1 VAWARPILIGTPFLG
16 KSISI
21 LKDTCQRAD
30 SHSVHWTLSQLS
42 PYASSLSF
50 WRKLS
55 VFNSLIRISI
65 ALQCG
70 IRIAPSGL
78 RKENLLE
85 GNHMRRL
92 LPCLSTIILVV
103 LPLITDVASAS
114 DQTKDDDRLRNCGTV
129 LKEILDVP
137 DNIPQDL
144 LDKADCVVVF
154 PSVLKA
160 AFIVGGSYGRGAMS
174 CRRGED
180 FRGPWGAPTMMAL
193 EGGSFGFQI
202 GGQATDFVL
211 LVMNESGARG
221 ILASKVKLGGDA
233 SVAAGPVGRDA
244 SADTDATLRS
254 EILSYSRARGLFAG
268 VSLEGST
275 IRPDNGDNRRVYG
288 RKIPAR
294 EIVLS
299 GTVAVPP
306 AAEQMTSTLDART
319 PKHRP

>member
-1 VAWARPILIGTPFLG
+1 MRKFLTFLG
-16 KSISI
+16 SI
-21 LKDTCQRAD
+21 LF
-30 SHSVHWTLSQLS
+30 VLS
-42 PYASSLSF
+42 PLA
-50 WRKLS
+50 
-55 VFNSLIRISI
+55 
-65 ALQCG
+65 
-70 IRIAPSGL
+70 
-78 RKENLLE
+78 E
-85 GNHMRRL
+85 
-92 LPCLSTIILVV
+92 
-103 LPLITDVASAS
+103 VASAA
-114 DQTKDDDRLRNCGTV
+114 DQAKDDDRLRNCGSV
-129 LKEILDVP
+129 LNEILDVR

-160 AFIVGGSYGRGAMS
+160 AFVVGGSYGRGAMS

-233 SVAAGPVGRDA
+233 SIAAGPVGRDA

-275 IRPDNGDNRRVYG
+275 IRPDNSDNQRIYG
-288 RKIPAR
+288 KKIPAR

-306 AAEQMTSTLDART
+306 AADQFISTLDAKT
-319 PKHRP
+319 PRHRQ